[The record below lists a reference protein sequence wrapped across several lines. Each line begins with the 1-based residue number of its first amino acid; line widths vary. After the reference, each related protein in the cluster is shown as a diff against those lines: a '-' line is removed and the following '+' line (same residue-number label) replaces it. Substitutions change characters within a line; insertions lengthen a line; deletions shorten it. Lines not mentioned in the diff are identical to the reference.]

1 MVEVVATVVEKI
13 TTTTEKSQCFTEV
26 QELSG
31 RSGYNINF
39 SGKIANCFWTNEQK
53 KKIVIMEWQKPPLR
67 PLKWETPYK
76 HWI

>member
-39 SGKIANCFWTNEQK
+39 SGKISNCFGFRSRKMNCDYRVAKTTISDTK
-53 KKIVIMEWQKPPLR
+53 TGSAL
-67 PLKWETPYK
+67 
-76 HWI
+76 

>member
-53 KKIVIMEWQKPPLR
+53 NRL
-67 PLKWETPYK
+67 
-76 HWI
+76 

>member
-39 SGKIANCFWTNEQK
+39 SGKIANCFGLMSR
-53 KKIVIMEWQKPPLR
+53 KIDCDYGVAKTTIPATKMGNTL
-67 PLKWETPYK
+67 
-76 HWI
+76 